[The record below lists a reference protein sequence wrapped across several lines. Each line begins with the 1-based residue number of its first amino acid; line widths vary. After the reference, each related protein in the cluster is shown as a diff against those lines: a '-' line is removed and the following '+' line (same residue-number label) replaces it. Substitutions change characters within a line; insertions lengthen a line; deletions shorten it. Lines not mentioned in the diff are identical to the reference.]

1 MDTKSLPEMIM
12 MSLVNTH
19 AEVLALKDF
28 LMEDYILRNNIDEEG
43 IKKIMES
50 RKEVV
55 KEYQTNLIA
64 QLREKYD
71 TTLGSVDDLLKDL
84 GD

>member
-1 MDTKSLPEMIM
+1 METNSLPSMIM
-12 MSLVNTH
+12 MSLVNTQ

-28 LMEDYILRNNIDEEG
+28 LMEDYILRNNIDENG

-50 RKEVV
+50 RKELV

-64 QLREKYD
+64 QIRERYD
-71 TTLGSVDDLLKDL
+71 TNLGSVDDLIKDL
-84 GD
+84 